1 MQRELTGSGSC
12 HSPPYRLRQSGLSS
26 LACASFSSSATPSAT
41 LRRNVIVPLTAVSRL
56 FPDIT
61 RETSTGRNLTATG
74 DPKATRMVIYAI
86 DAGSKKATITVDQY
100 RSRRDAS
107 SAYQQAVQKS
117 QSVPGFK
124 LILVAN
130 LGQQTFAGTVTIDAE
145 THIGLGVLDD
155 KLIVGATLAGY
166 DATPTTQPSSLPWP
180 ACKLSPQRGPWVPAV
195 SLVCLAHSRALGH
208 YGSRCLHFATTARY
222 CGGGCTMG
230 AAAARISSRMPV
242 CGG

>member
-1 MQRELTGSGSC
+1 MAACPRNAAKT
-12 HSPPYRLRQSGLSS
+12 YRLGVLSLTALSIAAVGALS
-26 LACASFSSSATPSAT
+26 LTCEAFPSSATPGPT
-41 LRRNVIVPLTAVSRL
+41 LPRNVIVPLTAVSRL

-86 DAGSKKATITVDQY
+86 DAGSKKVTITVDQY
-100 RSRRDAS
+100 RSPRDAS

-166 DATPTTQPSSLPWP
+166 DATPANTAKLVAVARMQAVAAKRAVGPSG
-180 ACKLSPQRGPWVPAV
+180 R
-195 SLVCLAHSRALGH
+195 R
-208 YGSRCLHFATTARY
+208 
-222 CGGGCTMG
+222 
-230 AAAARISSRMPV
+230 
-242 CGG
+242 